1 MKTITLPIIVL
12 ALILFAIVFSYQL
25 VISRRC
31 KILKGDLLQSCKELF
46 DTIGEFRDL
55 TKRMKMA
62 KDDVP
67 SRYILQLDDLA
78 EKERKIAS
86 CIKNTVQDAL

>member
-12 ALILFAIVFSYQL
+12 ALLLFALVFSYHF
-25 VISRRC
+25 VINRRC
-31 KILKGDLLQSCKELF
+31 KILKSDLLQSCKELF
-46 DTIGEFRDL
+46 DTIEELRDL
-55 TKRMKMA
+55 TVRMKSA
-62 KDDVP
+62 KDNES
-67 SRYILQLDDLA
+67 SRYITQLDELA

>member
-25 VISRRC
+25 VINRRC

-46 DTIGEFRDL
+46 DTIEDLRDL
-55 TKRMKMA
+55 TVKMKSA
-62 KDDVP
+62 KDDEA
-67 SRYILQLDDLA
+67 SRYIIQLDDLA

-86 CIKNTVQDAL
+86 CIKNTVRDAL